1 MKTHENHAT
10 IEAALALATALR
22 NAAHEACIFGDPD
35 LVHWCVAEERRA
47 ANLARAL
54 YRRLSDRA

>member
-1 MKTHENHAT
+1 MKTNENHDA
-10 IEAALALATALR
+10 IKAALALAAALR
-22 NAAHEACIFGDPD
+22 NAAHEACISDDPD